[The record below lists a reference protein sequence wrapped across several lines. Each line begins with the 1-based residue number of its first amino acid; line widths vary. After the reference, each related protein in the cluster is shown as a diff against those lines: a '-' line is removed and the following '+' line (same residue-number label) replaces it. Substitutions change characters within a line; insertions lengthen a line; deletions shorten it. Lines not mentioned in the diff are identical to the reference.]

1 VWNATLRAYRS
12 RQWDQAELNM
22 RNLLRM
28 NPTCGLYHAYCE
40 RLAEKRRNP
49 PPPDWD
55 GVTAFDEK

>member
-1 VWNATLRAYRS
+1 MWNATLRAYRS

-22 RNLLRM
+22 GNLMRM
-28 NPTCGLYHAYCE
+28 SPTCGLYHAYRQ

-49 PPPDWD
+49 PPRDWD